1 MLIKLFKSK
10 SKAKD
15 LTMAKCIK
23 MFDGKYAGN
32 RIRVPDSYARKL
44 VAYNRAEYSA
54 KEPWKTQGEGR
65 LEPKGR
71 V

>member
-1 MLIKLFKSK
+1 
-10 SKAKD
+10 
-15 LTMAKCIK
+15 MAKCIK

-32 RIRVPDSYARKL
+32 RVRVPDNYARKL
-44 VAYNRAEYSA
+44 VAGNRAEYSA